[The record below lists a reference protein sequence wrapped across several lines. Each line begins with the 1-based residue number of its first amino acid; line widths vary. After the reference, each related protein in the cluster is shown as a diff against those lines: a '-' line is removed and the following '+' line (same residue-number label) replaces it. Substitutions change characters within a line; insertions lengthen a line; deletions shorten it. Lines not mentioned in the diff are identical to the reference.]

1 MWARGERLRGL
12 TVTRAVAHRQVLDED
27 VLAARAPTLPE
38 VHDVR
43 TEAVVV
49 CPPGCPLA
57 TYFSSASKEDV
68 AAHGRGSMIWKD

>member
-1 MWARGERLRGL
+1 MGTGRVLRAL

-27 VLAARAPTLPE
+27 VLAARAPPLPE
-38 VHDVR
+38 VQNVG

-57 TYFSSASKEDV
+57 IDFPSANKEDV
-68 AAHGRGSMIWKD
+68 AAHGRGSMLLKD